1 MNALLDAFG
10 EALCEGLTSRTLQR
24 RSRWVEHRR
33 IMGEPLPGPYSFKY
47 HPWCRDIH
55 DADADFVTIMKAAQL
70 GLTEVA
76 INITFHTVDVLKRD
90 VLYVLPTALNA
101 SDFSKSRFNTA
112 LLHSPYLRDLFTD
125 TNTVGLKQAG
135 GVNLY
140 IRGSRGDSN
149 LMSIPVSVLVLDEVN
164 QMEQKQIWLA
174 LERLSGQIE
183 KHVYSLSTPT
193 IPRKGIHLLFE
204 QGTKEHYYFKCPKCG
219 RTTELIYPDCLNICG
234 ESITDPDTARSHL
247 LCKEC
252 GKTLEHKTKMDWLGP
267 TGFWEP
273 TAAVNEYHRSFYV
286 NQLYS
291 YTVSPKELAIAYF
304 RGTGDEAATVE
315 FYNSKLGLPYIPPG
329 GQVTEE
335 EILRAIETVPYN
347 KRGPRP
353 NTNDRLITMGIDQGK
368 FLHVVI
374 CEYFLIPGETSGL
387 DINAAT
393 ECKVLWEGKLPGDK
407 YEYLD
412 DIMAEW
418 RVQAAVIDADPQI
431 NDARRYAR
439 RNPEYA
445 YLCRYRRGQTG
456 KEIAVSE
463 EDTNAPILT
472 VDRTNWLDATMG
484 RFHSNR
490 IHLPDDVSHE
500 FKENVQ
506 SLVRTWEK
514 DEFGNPR
521 AYYDNNGPD
530 HFGHALNYCE
540 IALPL
545 AANRGEGGD
554 ITEKVL

>member
-1 MNALLDAFG
+1 MNDLMQAFG
-10 EALCEGLTSRTLQR
+10 EALKEGLTSRTLR
-24 RSRWVEHRR
+24 KRSRWVEHRR

-47 HPWCRDIH
+47 HPWCREIY
-55 DADADFVTIMKAAQL
+55 DAEADFITIMKAAQL

-174 LERLSGQIE
+174 LERLSGQLN
-183 KHVYSLSTPT
+183 KYVYSLSTPT
-193 IPRKGIHLLFE
+193 IPKKGVHLLYK
-204 QGTKEHYYFKCPKCG
+204 QGTQEHFYFKCPCCN
-219 RTTELIYPDCLNICG
+219 RTTELIFPECLEICG
-234 ESITDPDTARSHL
+234 ESVTDPDTAKSYL
-247 LCKEC
+247 KCKEC
-252 GKTLEHKTKMDWLGP
+252 NGRLEHRAKTDWLGP
-267 TGFWEP
+267 TGFWEA
-273 TAAVNEYHRSFYV
+273 TEAVNEDHRSFYI

-304 RGTGDEAATVE
+304 RGVGDEAANVE
-315 FYNSKLGLPYIPPG
+315 FHNSKLGLPYIPAG

-335 EILRAIETVPYN
+335 EMQTAIESVPYN

-353 NTNDRLITMGIDQGK
+353 TTMDRIITMGIDQGK

-374 CEYFLIPGETSGL
+374 CEYFLLPGAIDGL
-387 DINAAT
+387 DVNAAT
-393 ECKVLWEGKLPGDK
+393 TCKVLWEGKLAGDD
-407 YEYLD
+407 YYQLD
-412 DIMAEW
+412 NLMAEW
-418 RVQAAVIDADPQI
+418 KVQAAVIDADPSI
-431 NDARRYAR
+431 NDARRFAR

-456 KEIAVSE
+456 KEIAESE
-463 EDTNAPILT
+463 SDTHAPILT
-472 VDRTNWLDATMG
+472 VDRTNWLDATVG
-484 RFHSNR
+484 RFHTNR

-500 FKENVQ
+500 FQENVQ
-506 SLVRTWEK
+506 ALIRTWEL

-540 IALPL
+540 LGLPIAMS
-545 AANRGEGGD
+545 RGEGGD